1 MGERMMIQYS
11 VEASE
16 LKNEVKRLLT
26 VALKRLV
33 SIKADAPTAHEIL
46 TISTLKEIS
55 ALREELA
62 RIDIMFEDVSAI
74 IDGYVRYEHRSFMEE
89 HPLEATS
96 EGDPALPS
104 IQKLQERIKDLQ
116 ENIREIDEDPN

>member
-16 LKNEVKRLLT
+16 LKSEVKRLLT
-26 VALKRLV
+26 VALERLM
-33 SIKADAPTAHEIL
+33 SIKADTPAAHDIL
-46 TISTLKEIS
+46 TIGTLKEIN

-74 IDGYVRYEHRSFMEE
+74 IDGYVRYEHNSFMEE
-89 HPLEATS
+89 HPSDAPPVE
-96 EGDPALPS
+96 EHALPS

-116 ENIREIDEDPN
+116 ENMREMDEDTN